1 MNDSSKQQ
9 PSLLPRRPEVERRGG
24 VIRYVA
30 VAMLALAAGVAGTL
44 LAVRARGTAPS
55 PAAQAGHE
63 GIAMGAPGEP
73 SREAKGNAVYIS
85 PARRQLIG
93 VRSVAVTRRDLGT
106 TIRTVG
112 TLAYDETRL
121 THVHTKIAGWVERLF
136 VDYVGKSVSRGQPL
150 LTVYSP
156 ALVAT
161 QNEYL
166 IALKA
171 SRQPVDD
178 RFPEPRAAIQSLLA
192 SSRQRL
198 KLWDVSDAQIA
209 ALERS
214 GQVQKTLALYAPFDG
229 VVLERNV
236 FAGQYVTPEMDTLKI
251 ADLSTVWALGQI
263 FEYESPRV
271 KVGQEVEIE
280 FPYGQALRRLRGTI
294 KFIYPEVDPQTRRVK
309 IRAEFRNPGL
319 EFKPESYVTLVIS
332 SEGGSELAI
341 PKEAVIDTGA
351 KRYVILA
358 RPGGY
363 FEPRDV
369 ELGQPTD
376 EFYPVLRGIKE
387 GDTVVT
393 SAQFLI
399 DSETNLQAAMQA
411 MAATMP
417 GMDMGGMDMPGMD
430 MGGGGTKATEK
441 PGEKAPQGAS
451 GGHAGHTMEQKPP
464 TDGHEAHH

>member
-1 MNDSSKQQ
+1 MSEEANRETKQ
-9 PSLLPRRPEVERRGG
+9 PPALRLGNPRDAHWLAYA
-24 VIRYVA
+24 IVA
-30 VAMLALAAGVAGTL
+30 VLSLMIGVGGTL
-44 LAVRARGTAPS
+44 LALRSRTPPPSSAASGAETSHHGMAMESPSEPRG
-55 PAAQAGHE
+55 
-63 GIAMGAPGEP
+63 
-73 SREAKGNAVYIS
+73 EATGNAVYIPS
-85 PARRQLIG
+85 ARQQLIG
-93 VRSVAVTRRDLGT
+93 VRTAVVTRRQLET

-112 TLAYDETRL
+112 TLAYDETRV
-121 THVHTKIAGWVERLF
+121 THVHTKIAGWIEQLF
-136 VDYVGKSVSRGQPL
+136 VDYVGKSVHRGQPL

-166 IALKA
+166 LALKA

-192 SSRQRL
+192 ASRQRL
-198 KLWDVSDAQIA
+198 KLWDISDAQIA
-209 ALERS
+209 ALERT
-214 GQVQKTLALYAPFDG
+214 GQVQKTLTLHAPFDG
-229 VVLERNV
+229 VVLERKV

-251 ADLSTVWALGQI
+251 GDLSTIWALGQI
-263 FEYESPRV
+263 FEYESSRV

-280 FPYGQALRRLRGTI
+280 FPYGQALPKLRGTI

-319 EFKPESYVTLVIS
+319 EFKPETYVTLVIS
-332 SEGGSELAI
+332 SEAGSELAI

-363 FEPRDV
+363 FEPHDV
-369 ELGQPTD
+369 ELGQTAD

-387 GDTVVT
+387 GETVVT

-417 GMDMGGMDMPGMD
+417 GMDMGGGA
-430 MGGGGTKATEK
+430 KK
-441 PGEKAPQGAS
+441 PVEQPTGS
-451 GGHAGHTMEQKPP
+451 HAGHAPEGSKPAV
-464 TDGHEAHH
+464 DGHEAHHHESHR